1 MRVPFQ
7 IGAEFFISRLVF
19 FYDRPEFPRM
29 IFLERVRQFVR
40 HHVRNRLFRRINQ
53 AIRKI
58 QPVFIRTRAPARSRP
73 VDGYGNIFRAHDCRN
88 PRSFRR
94 KIFFRRFFQKSDQ
107 VFFGIVVAQIQ
118 RISRLKRRGN
128 RFSRRTPRKQTNRRR
143 FSEERKNYA
152 FCRTKRNRRFRRGD
166 CRT

>member
-58 QPVFIRTRAPARSRP
+58 QPVIIRSRAPARSRP

-107 VFFGIVVAQIQ
+107 VFFGLVVAQIQ
-118 RISRLKRRGN
+118 RIARKKRRR
-128 RFSRRTPRKQTNRRR
+128 RFSARMPRKQTNRRR
-143 FSEERKNYA
+143 FSEERKRYA
-152 FCRTKRNRRFRRGD
+152 LRRTKRDRRFRSGD

>member
-107 VFFGIVVAQIQ
+107 VFFGLVVAQIQ
-118 RISRLKRRGN
+118 RIARQKCRR
-128 RFSRRTPRKQTNRRR
+128 RFSARMPRKQTNRRR
-143 FSEERKNYA
+143 FSEERKRYA
-152 FCRTKRNRRFRRGD
+152 LRRTKRDRRFRSGD